1 MLERSSQI
9 MVIYNKRWERQTGQP
24 TKRESF
30 WTWYTQYMFMH
41 GFSLN
46 ENVGQY
52 PCFVTVP
59 IRVLTQT
66 SQLLNIQLFLM
77 FEFLGTHGHL
87 LHTWH
92 VPKYS
97 LHGYNSPHRPSFQ
110 LPACMLMWF
119 FRTWYFITVCHL
131 RSEWGK
137 NILTF

>member
-1 MLERSSQI
+1 
-9 MVIYNKRWERQTGQP
+9 
-24 TKRESF
+24 
-30 WTWYTQYMFMH
+30 MFMH

-46 ENVGQY
+46 EKVGQY
-52 PCFVTVP
+52 PCFVIVTS
-59 IRVLTQT
+59 RVLTQT

-137 NILTF
+137 TYSPFNISKHSINFRKMADIIIAFIFDNLSQVIKKLL

>member
-1 MLERSSQI
+1 MLDITKGGKVKQGSQQNGSHSELDTHI
-9 MVIYNKRWERQTGQP
+9 TCLCMD
-24 TKRESF
+24 F
-30 WTWYTQYMFMH
+30 LF
-41 GFSLN
+41 
-46 ENVGQY
+46 ENIGQY

-97 LHGYNSPHRPSFQ
+97 LHSYNSPQTLFPIASLYADVVF
-110 LPACMLMWF
+110 
-119 FRTWYFITVCHL
+119 
-131 RSEWGK
+131 
-137 NILTF
+137 

>member
-1 MLERSSQI
+1 MLDITKGGKVKQGSQQ
-9 MVIYNKRWERQTGQP
+9 NGR
-24 TKRESF
+24 
-30 WTWYTQYMFMH
+30 YTHYMFMH
-41 GFSLN
+41 GFSLF
-46 ENVGQY
+46 ENIGQY

-97 LHGYNSPHRPSFQ
+97 LHSYNSPQTLFPIASLYADVVF
-110 LPACMLMWF
+110 
-119 FRTWYFITVCHL
+119 
-131 RSEWGK
+131 
-137 NILTF
+137 